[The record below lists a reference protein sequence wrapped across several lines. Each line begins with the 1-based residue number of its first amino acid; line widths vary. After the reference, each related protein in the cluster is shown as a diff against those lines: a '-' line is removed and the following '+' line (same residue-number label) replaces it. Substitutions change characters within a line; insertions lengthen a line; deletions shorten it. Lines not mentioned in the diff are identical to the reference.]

1 MSNKSATC
9 STIVVSEF
17 LRKSRVV
24 LKKWLKD
31 IKEVIRFKDELIG
44 LVPDCRNDMPKKILY
59 CYLLTIALTACMI
72 PQAFAES
79 SFEKALAQVDRGD
92 YAQAAISLEDLLKTQ
107 PTHPEKQAIH
117 HVLAYCYEKGQK
129 WTKAIE
135 HYTLALSA
143 TYPLA
148 DYVIYHLA
156 QSYGQMKNNQNAIVW
171 YQRLIDEHPQSVHFA
186 GAKYE
191 LGKAQYY
198 AGNHADA
205 QKSFLALIA
214 DSKNSY
220 VRKATYE
227 AAKTYAKL
235 GNWKQAQDT
244 YQQLINA
251 NNADMI
257 AQSSLNAL
265 QKLVAARPEL
275 QTTRNQ
281 RMTHAMVRFNRGQLT
296 SARSEFRKA
305 AAGHKDKITA
315 RATYYIGRAY
325 HRQRKYDLALK
336 EYNKIVSLYPASG
349 YLTRAIY
356 QSTLCYRRKGQPQLA
371 EKHLTDF
378 IAKYSWSALADD
390 ASYDLG
396 WVQENEKQY
405 DKAIASYRR
414 LTTQYPNSDRLPRA
428 YWRIG
433 WIQFRNGQYAD
444 CIATFTTLQKGFP
457 HDSWAKAARFWIAK
471 TYERQNRLK
480 EAEAVYSA
488 IVKANH
494 WYYSGA
500 AKEHLKRLQ
509 SQTDAPTKSDVLVTP
524 RVRVTVNS
532 PAWRNIGS
540 QKTSRVAQL
549 MRLKLFEDAL
559 TELEGLIKHNNSNLR
574 DNYYNLILCLE
585 KLKRFQQAHGY
596 ADRLSRFQP
605 LRARSNAIPVEL
617 YRLLYPLYY
626 TDLLQKHTTKY
637 EIDPLF
643 VAAMI
648 REESRYNADA
658 VSYAGAIGL
667 MQIMPA
673 NGPEFASRLK
683 IPRFNTKMLYNPDIN
698 IQMGSW
704 YMKSLM
710 NQFDNNHAL
719 VAGAY
724 NGGPG
729 RMRRWIKAKQIPD
742 LDEFIEDIG
751 IDQTRR
757 HIKKVIDSYII
768 YQQLYSNPAPASA
781 NLPPPSDG

>member
-1 MSNKSATC
+1 M
-9 STIVVSEF
+9 
-17 LRKSRVV
+17 LR
-24 LKKWLKD
+24 
-31 IKEVIRFKDELIG
+31 
-44 LVPDCRNDMPKKILY
+44 KILY
-59 CYLLTIALTACMI
+59 NYLLPITLTICMV

-79 SFEKALAQVDRGD
+79 PFEKTLTLVDRGN
-92 YAQAAISLEDLLKTQ
+92 YTQAARNLEDLLKTQ

-117 HVLAYCYEKGQK
+117 HVLAYCYEKGEK

-135 HYTLALSA
+135 HYTHALSP

-148 DYVIYHLA
+148 DYAIYHLA
-156 QSYGQMKNNQNAIVW
+156 KSHGQRKDNQNAIIW
-171 YQRLIDEHPQSVHFA
+171 YQRLIDEHPQSFHFA

-191 LGKAQYY
+191 LAKAQYHTGNY
-198 AGNHADA
+198 AVALKG
-205 QKSFLALIA
+205 FLALIA

-220 VRKATYE
+220 ARKATFE
-227 AAKTYAKL
+227 AAKTHEKL
-235 GNWKQAQDT
+235 GDWKKAQDT

-251 NNADMI
+251 NNADTI
-257 AQSSLNAL
+257 AQISLDAL
-265 QKLVAARPEL
+265 QKLVAAHREL
-275 QTTRNQ
+275 QITRNQ

-305 AAGHKDKITA
+305 ATGHKDKITA
-315 RATYYIGRAY
+315 RATYYIGRTF
-325 HRQRKYDLALK
+325 HRQRKYDSALK

-349 YLTRAIY
+349 YLTRALY
-356 QSTLCYRRKGQPQLA
+356 HSTLCYRRKGQPQLA
-371 EKHLTDF
+371 EKHLIDF
-378 IAKYSWSALADD
+378 VEKYSWSALADD
-390 ASYDLG
+390 ALYDLG
-396 WVQENEKQY
+396 WVQENEKLY

-414 LTTQYPNSDRLPRA
+414 LTTQYTHSDRLPRA

-433 WIQFRNGQYAD
+433 WIQFRNERYAD
-444 CIATFTTLQKGFP
+444 CIATFTTLQNGFP
-457 HDSWAKAARFWIAK
+457 HDSWAKAAHFWIAK
-471 TYERQNRLK
+471 TYERQSQLK
-480 EAEAVYSA
+480 AAEAVYSE
-488 IVKANH
+488 IVRANH

-500 AKEHLKRLQ
+500 AKDRLKRLQ
-509 SQTDAPTKSDVLVTP
+509 SQLAASTKQETLAAP
-524 RVRVTVNS
+524 RVRVTVDS
-532 PAWRNIGS
+532 PAWKNIGS
-540 QKTSRVAQL
+540 KKTPRVAQL

-559 TELEGLIKHNNSNLR
+559 IELEGLVKRNNSNLR

-585 KLKRFQQAHGY
+585 KLKKFQQAYGY

-605 LRARSNAIPVEL
+605 LRGTNNAIPAEL

-637 EIDPLF
+637 DIDPLF

-710 NQFDNNHAL
+710 NQFDNTHAL

-768 YQQLYSNPAPASA
+768 YQQLYSNPTPTSA
-781 NLPPPSDG
+781 NIPPPSDG

>member
-1 MSNKSATC
+1 
-9 STIVVSEF
+9 
-17 LRKSRVV
+17 
-24 LKKWLKD
+24 
-31 IKEVIRFKDELIG
+31 
-44 LVPDCRNDMPKKILY
+44 MPKKTLSR
-59 CYLLTIALTACMI
+59 YLLPIVLAAYII

-79 SFEKALAQVDRGD
+79 PFEKALALVDQGN
-92 YAQAAISLEDLLKTQ
+92 YSQAARSLEDLLKTQ
-107 PTHPEKQAIH
+107 PTHPEKQTIH
-117 HVLAYCYEKGQK
+117 HVLAYCYQKGEK

-135 HYTLALSA
+135 HYTHTLSP
-143 TYPLA
+143 TYLLA
-148 DYVIYHLA
+148 DYAIYHIA
-156 QSYGQMKNNQNAIVW
+156 KSYGQMKDNKNAIVW
-171 YQRLIDEHPQSVHFA
+171 YQRLINEQPQSVHLA
-186 GAKYE
+186 SAKYE
-191 LGKAQYY
+191 LGKAHYH
-198 AGNHADA
+198 AGNHATA
-205 QKSFLALIA
+205 LKSFLALIT

-235 GNWKQAQDT
+235 GDGKKAQDT

-265 QKLVAARPEL
+265 QKLVAGRPEL
-275 QTTRNQ
+275 KLTRNQ
-281 RMTHAMVRFNRGQLT
+281 RMTHAMVRFNRGQLK
-296 SARSEFRKA
+296 SAISEFRKA
-305 AAGHKDKITA
+305 AAGHKDKTTA

-325 HRQRKYDLALK
+325 HRQRKYDSALQA
-336 EYNKIVSLYPASG
+336 YNKIVSLYPASG
-349 YLTRAIY
+349 YLTRALY

-371 EKHLTDF
+371 EKHLIHF
-378 IAKYSWSALADD
+378 IEKYSWSALADD
-390 ASYDLG
+390 ALYDLG

-414 LTTQYPNSDRLPRA
+414 LTARYTHSNWLPRA

-433 WIQFRNGQYAD
+433 WIQYRNGQYTE
-444 CIATFTTLQKGFP
+444 CIETFTTLMKGFP
-457 HDSWAKAARFWIAK
+457 SDSFAKAAHFWIGK
-471 TYERQNRLK
+471 SYERQHRLK
-480 EAEAVYSA
+480 AAETTYSEMA
-488 IVKANH
+488 KTSY
-494 WYYSGA
+494 WYYSGVA
-500 AKEHLKRLQ
+500 RAHLKRLQ
-509 SQTDAPTKSDVLVTP
+509 SKLDIPVRQEILAIP
-524 RVRVTVNS
+524 RARVTLNS
-532 PAWRNIGS
+532 PAWKNIGS
-540 QKTSRVAQL
+540 KKTPRVQQL

-559 TELEGLIKHNNSNLR
+559 TELQGDIERDNSTR
-574 DNYYNLILCLE
+574 QDNYYNLILCLE

-596 ADRLSRFQP
+596 ADRLSNFRS
-605 LRARSNAIPVEL
+605 LRGKDNALPIEL
-617 YRLLYPLYY
+617 YRFLYPLYY
-626 TDLLQKHTTKY
+626 ADLLQKHTTAY

-648 REESRYNADA
+648 REESRYNADI
-658 VSYAGAIGL
+658 VSYAGAVGL

-673 NGPEFASRLK
+673 TGRELAGRLK
-683 IPRFNTKMLYNPDIN
+683 IPRFSKKMLYNPDIN

-757 HIKKVIDSYII
+757 HIKKVIDSYLI
-768 YQQLYSNPAPASA
+768 YQQLYSNPAPTSA
-781 NLPPPSDG
+781 NIPPPSDG

>member
-1 MSNKSATC
+1 M
-9 STIVVSEF
+9 F
-17 LRKSRVV
+17 R
-24 LKKWLKD
+24 
-31 IKEVIRFKDELIG
+31 
-44 LVPDCRNDMPKKILY
+44 KILY
-59 CYLLTIALTACMI
+59 GYLLPIALTVCII
-72 PQAFAES
+72 PQVFAAS
-79 SFEKALAQVDRGD
+79 PFEKALALVDQGN
-92 YAQAAISLEDLLKTQ
+92 YTQAARSLEDLLKKE
-107 PTHPEKQAIH
+107 PTHSEKQAIH
-117 HVLAYCYEKGQK
+117 HVLGYCYEKGKK
-129 WTKAIE
+129 WAKGIE

-148 DYVIYHLA
+148 DYVIYHIA
-156 QSYGQMKNNQNAIVW
+156 ESYGQMKDNPNAIVW

-186 GAKYE
+186 SAKYE
-191 LGKAQYY
+191 LGKVQYH
-198 AGNHADA
+198 AGNHAKA
-205 QKSFLALIA
+205 LKNFLALIA

-227 AAKTYAKL
+227 AAKTYARL
-235 GNWKQAQDT
+235 GDRKKAQDT

-265 QKLVAARPEL
+265 QKLVAAHPEF
-275 QTTRNQ
+275 QITRNQ

-315 RATYYIGRAY
+315 RATYYIGRAF
-325 HRQRKYDLALK
+325 HRQRKYDSALK
-336 EYNKIVSLYPASG
+336 EYNKIASLYPASG
-349 YLTRAIY
+349 YLTRALY

-371 EKHLTDF
+371 EKHLIDF
-378 IAKYSWSALADD
+378 VEKYSWSALADD
-390 ASYDLG
+390 ALYDLG
-396 WVQENEKQY
+396 WVQENEKLY
-405 DKAIASYRR
+405 DKATASYRR
-414 LTTQYPNSDRLPRA
+414 LTTQYTNSDRLPRA

-433 WIQFRNGQYAD
+433 WIQFRNERYTD

-457 HDSWAKAARFWIAK
+457 HDSWAKAAQFWIAK

-480 EAEAVYSA
+480 EAETVYSKIA
-488 IVKANH
+488 QASH
-494 WYYSGA
+494 WYYSGR
-500 AKEHLKRLQ
+500 AKEHLKRLR
-509 SQTDAPTKSDVLVTP
+509 SKTDGSIKPEVLVAP
-524 RVRVTVNS
+524 RARVTVNS
-532 PAWRNIGS
+532 PAWKNIGS
-540 QKTSRVAQL
+540 KKTPRVQQL

-559 TELEGLIKHNNSNLR
+559 TELKGLIKRDNSNLR
-574 DNYYNLILCLE
+574 DDYYNLILCLE
-585 KLKRFQQAHGY
+585 KLKKFQQAHGY

-605 LRARSNAIPVEL
+605 LHGKNNAIPIEL

-626 TDLLQKHTTKY
+626 ADFLQKHTTKH

-648 REESRYNADA
+648 REESRYNADI

-698 IQMGSW
+698 IQMGTW

-781 NLPPPSDG
+781 NIPPPTEG

>member
-1 MSNKSATC
+1 MLSK
-9 STIVVSEF
+9 
-17 LRKSRVV
+17 R
-24 LKKWLKD
+24 
-31 IKEVIRFKDELIG
+31 
-44 LVPDCRNDMPKKILY
+44 LY
-59 CYLLTIALTACMI
+59 SYLLPIALTVCMI
-72 PQAFAES
+72 SQVFAES
-79 SFEKALAQVDRGD
+79 SFEKALALVDQGD
-92 YAQAAISLEDLLKTQ
+92 YVQAAQSLEDLFKTQ
-107 PTHPEKQAIH
+107 PIHPEKQAIH
-117 HVLAYCYEKGQK
+117 HVLAYCYEKQKK
-129 WTKAIE
+129 WTKGIE

-143 TYPLA
+143 TYTLA
-148 DYVIYHLA
+148 DYVIYHIA
-156 QSYGQMKNNQNAIVW
+156 KSYGQMKDNKNAIVW
-171 YQRLIDEHPQSVHFA
+171 YQRLIDEHPQSIHFA

-191 LGKAQYY
+191 LAKAQYY
-198 AGNHADA
+198 TRNYAAALKG
-205 QKSFLALIA
+205 FLALSA

-220 VRKATYE
+220 ARRATYE
-227 AAKTYAKL
+227 AAKTYARL
-235 GNWKQAQDT
+235 GNRKQARDT

-257 AQSSLNAL
+257 AQSSLDAL
-265 QKLVAARPEL
+265 QKLVAGHPEL
-275 QTTRNQ
+275 QITRNQ

-315 RATYYIGRAY
+315 RATYYRGRTY

-349 YLTRAIY
+349 YLTRALY

-371 EKHLTDF
+371 EKHLINF
-378 IAKYSWSALADD
+378 IEKYGWSALADD
-390 ASYDLG
+390 AAYDLG
-396 WVQENEKQY
+396 WVQENVKQY

-414 LTTQYPNSDRLPRA
+414 LTTQYTNSDRLPRA

-433 WIQFRNGQYAD
+433 WIQFKNERYAES
-444 CIATFTTLQKGFP
+444 IETFTTLQKGFP

-480 EAEAVYSA
+480 EAEAVYSE

-500 AKEHLKRLQ
+500 AKEHLKRLR

-524 RVRVTVNS
+524 RVRVTVDS
-532 PAWRNIGS
+532 PAWKNIGS
-540 QKTSRVAQL
+540 KKTLRVAQL
-549 MRLKLFEDAL
+549 MRLKLHEDAL
-559 TELEGLIKHNNSNLR
+559 TELQGLIKRDNSNLR

-585 KLKRFQQAHGY
+585 KLKKFQQAHGY
-596 ADRLSRFQP
+596 ADRLSRFRP
-605 LRARSNAIPVEL
+605 LRGRNNAIPVEL

-683 IPRFNTKMLYNPDIN
+683 IPRFNTNMLYNPDIN

-768 YQQLYSNPAPASA
+768 YQQLYPKPAPASA
-781 NLPPPSDG
+781 NIPPPSDG

>member
-1 MSNKSATC
+1 MLSK
-9 STIVVSEF
+9 
-17 LRKSRVV
+17 R
-24 LKKWLKD
+24 
-31 IKEVIRFKDELIG
+31 
-44 LVPDCRNDMPKKILY
+44 LY
-59 CYLLTIALTACMI
+59 SYLLPIALTVCMI
-72 PQAFAES
+72 SQVFAES
-79 SFEKALAQVDRGD
+79 SFEKALALVDQGN
-92 YAQAAISLEDLLKTQ
+92 YTQAARSLEDLLKTQ

-117 HVLAYCYEKGQK
+117 HVLAYCYETQKKWAKG
-129 WTKAIE
+129 IE

-148 DYVIYHLA
+148 DYVIYHIA
-156 QSYGQMKNNQNAIVW
+156 KSYGQMKDNKNAIIW
-171 YQRLIDEHPQSVHFA
+171 YQRLIDEQPQSIHLA

-191 LGKAQYY
+191 LAKAQYHTRDY
-198 AGNHADA
+198 TVALKG
-205 QKSFLALIA
+205 FLALSA
-214 DSKNSY
+214 DKKHRY
-220 VRKATYE
+220 ARRAAYE
-227 AAKTYAKL
+227 AAKTQAKL
-235 GNWKQAQDT
+235 GNWKQAQNT

-251 NNADMI
+251 NNTDMI
-257 AQSSLNAL
+257 AQSSVDAL
-265 QKLVAARPEL
+265 QKLVAAHREL
-275 QTTRNQ
+275 QITRNQ

-305 AAGHKDKITA
+305 TAGHKDKITA
-315 RATYYIGRAY
+315 RATYYRGRTY

-349 YLTRAIY
+349 YLTRALY

-371 EKHLTDF
+371 EKHLIDF

-396 WVQENEKQY
+396 WVQENEKKY

-414 LTTQYPNSDRLPRA
+414 LTTQYTNSDRLPRA

-457 HDSWAKAARFWIAK
+457 HDSWAQAARFWIAK
-471 TYERQNRLK
+471 TYERQNQLK
-480 EAEAVYSA
+480 AAEITYSEIA
-488 IVKANH
+488 KASH
-494 WYYSGA
+494 WYYSGR
-500 AKEHLKRLQ
+500 AKEHLKRLR
-509 SQTDAPTKSDVLVTP
+509 SKTDGSVKSDVLAAP
-524 RVRVTVNS
+524 RARVTLDS
-532 PAWRNIGS
+532 PAWKNIGS
-540 QKTSRVAQL
+540 KKTLRVAQL

-559 TELEGLIKHNNSNLR
+559 TELEGLVKRDHSNLR
-574 DNYYNLILCLE
+574 DHYYNLILCLE

-605 LRARSNAIPVEL
+605 LRGKNNAIPVEL

-648 REESRYNADA
+648 REESRYNADI

-673 NGPEFASRLK
+673 TGRELAGRLK
-683 IPRFNTKMLYNPDIN
+683 IPRFSTKILYNPDVN

-768 YQQLYSNPAPASA
+768 YQQLYSNPTPASA
-781 NLPPPSDG
+781 NIPPPSDG